1 MSIVI
6 NKKLYEKVK
15 KLADIKFKSKT
26 GIYRSSWIVNTY
38 KKLGGK
44 YSGVKPKLSGLSR
57 WYKEKWVNLYKPI
70 KGGYSDCGRK
80 IINNF
85 STKNNL
91 NERYPLCRPTYRI
104 TSKTPKTYKEL
115 SKTSI
120 NKAKQEKTG
129 TKYIKF
135 T

>member
-1 MSIVI
+1 MNVI
-6 NKKLYEKVK
+6 NKKLYEKIK

-44 YSGVKPKLSGLSR
+44 YSGVKPKLTGLPR

-70 KGGYSDCGRK
+70 KGGYSNCGR
-80 IINNF
+80 
-85 STKNNL
+85 KNNL
-91 NERYPLCRPTYRI
+91 NEKYPLCRPTYRI

-120 NKAKQEKTG
+120 NKAKQAKKG